1 MSLRKFIFLNL
12 IFFSLGFSLELSQ
25 IEPVM
30 REDLKKAV
38 LVMQN
43 NAISEVDKPKKMFE
57 LFDGYFD
64 YDLMAKLALSK
75 QYKTLDKEQQIQFK
89 KVFEKKL
96 KQSFTDKLA
105 YYTDQVIE
113 IQSTSMPNKNRF
125 FVNSLIVNEADK
137 YNIVF
142 KFHRADGD
150 NFLIYDVD
158 ILGVSIIQTY
168 RSQFEDL
175 SQNVSFDD
183 ILKRL
188 EVTSLLDNNETKA
201 K

>member
-1 MSLRKFIFLNL
+1 MNLRKFIFLNL

-43 NAISEVDKPKKMFE
+43 KAISEADKPKKMFE

-89 KVFEKKL
+89 NVFEKKL

-113 IQSTSMPNKNRF
+113 IQSTTMPNKNRF
-125 FVNSLIVNEADK
+125 FVNSIIVNEADK

-142 KFHRADGD
+142 KFHRASGD

-188 EVTSLLDNNETKA
+188 EVTSLLDNNESKA

>member
-1 MSLRKFIFLNL
+1 MRKFIFLNL

-43 NAISEVDKPKKMFE
+43 NAISEADKPKKMFE
-57 LFDGYFD
+57 LFDRYFD

>member
-43 NAISEVDKPKKMFE
+43 NAISEADKPKKMFE
-57 LFDGYFD
+57 LFDRYFD

>member
-1 MSLRKFIFLNL
+1 MRKFIFLNL

-43 NAISEVDKPKKMFE
+43 KAISEADKPKKMFE

-89 KVFEKKL
+89 NVFEKKL
-96 KQSFTDKLA
+96 KQSFADKLA

-113 IQSTSMPNKNRF
+113 IQSTTMPNKNRF
-125 FVNSLIVNEADK
+125 FVNSIVVNESDK

-142 KFHRADGD
+142 KFHRASGD

-175 SQNVSFDD
+175 NQNVSFDD

>member
-1 MSLRKFIFLNL
+1 MRKFIFLNL

-43 NAISEVDKPKKMFE
+43 NAISEADKPKKMFE

>member
-1 MSLRKFIFLNL
+1 MRKFIFLNL

>member
-43 NAISEVDKPKKMFE
+43 NAISEADKPKKMFE